1 MAGPRSPVPGKARGS
16 LLAFSQQ
23 VVTELETLPFRFSQ
37 IPRHLNLGD
46 SSPLYLLRP
55 TPHPLQDKLPSWTDC
70 PAPDILAKAKGLCA
84 VPSWILQRCLGR
96 AQTSLSSTQ
105 WPGFLSK
112 GLGRGSEVREDV
124 LGSSPEAQ
132 SSSEITEC

>member
-1 MAGPRSPVPGKARGS
+1 MPGKARGS

-23 VVTELETLPFRFSQ
+23 VVTELETLPFRFSPTTSQ
-37 IPRHLNLGD
+37 IPQHLSLGGQ
-46 SSPLYLLRP
+46 SPLYLLRP
-55 TPHPLQDKLPSWTDC
+55 TPHPLQDKHPSRTDC
-70 PAPDILAKAKGLCA
+70 PAPDILAKAKGLYA